1 VQVYL
6 PETVND
12 CLAAGKPGNKNRG
25 NFVKGLE
32 NKYST
37 EESMNRIWLP
47 FILVLIL
54 LVACAP
60 AAARNQA
67 FTAEMPSAAKSD
79 GGGASPAAPAAP
91 MPAMEF
97 AGEADLATSSGK
109 GLESSVDQLI
119 IQNANI
125 SIAVIDP
132 AKSMDDIIKMT
143 DAMQGFVV
151 NSNIYKTRSE
161 NGLDL
166 PEAHIAIRIPAE
178 KLTDALDQIK
188 SLVPDSTTD
197 VLSET
202 RSGQNVTKE
211 YTDLKSRLVNLED
224 AEAQLREIMAS
235 ATRTEDVMSVF
246 NQLTQVREQI
256 EVIKGQMK
264 YYEESAAMSA
274 IDITVRSKAS
284 VAPLTIGGW
293 QPGGVARDAIQ
304 SLINALKFF
313 ANAAIWIILFLLPVL
328 IILFIPIWIAFVVI
342 RAIVRRNKAAKAARQ
357 PVPEEDKKH

>member
-1 VQVYL
+1 
-6 PETVND
+6 
-12 CLAAGKPGNKNRG
+12 
-25 NFVKGLE
+25 
-32 NKYST
+32 
-37 EESMNRIWLP
+37 MNRFWL
-47 FILVLIL
+47 LLSLALIL
-54 LVACAP
+54 LVACSP

-67 FTAEMPSAAKSD
+67 FTAEMPSAPSAD
-79 GGGASPAAPAAP
+79 QGGIVSSAPAAP
-91 MPAMEF
+91 MPAMELSDQSN
-97 AGEADLATSSGK
+97 AGTSPGK

-125 SIAVIDP
+125 TIAVIDP

-143 DAMQGFVV
+143 DAMKGFVV

-161 NGLDL
+161 NGLEL
-166 PEAHIAIRIPAE
+166 PEAHITVRIPAE
-178 KLTDALDQIK
+178 NLTAALDQIK
-188 SLVPDSTTD
+188 SLVPDVTTD
-197 VLSET
+197 ILSET

-256 EVIKGQMK
+256 EVTKGQMK

-313 ANAAIWIILFLLPVL
+313 ANAAIWVVLFLLPVL
-328 IILFIPIWIAFVVI
+328 IILLIPVWIAFVVI
-342 RAIVRRNKAAKAARQ
+342 RAIVRRNKKAKNAKLSESE
-357 PVPEEDKKH
+357 VDKKP

>member
-1 VQVYL
+1 
-6 PETVND
+6 
-12 CLAAGKPGNKNRG
+12 
-25 NFVKGLE
+25 
-32 NKYST
+32 
-37 EESMNRIWLP
+37 MNRIWLSLI
-47 FILVLIL
+47 FLVFL
-54 LVACAP
+54 LSGCAP

-67 FTAEMPSAAKSD
+67 LPAQMPPAGKAVES
-79 GGGASPAAPAAP
+79 GAIQAAPAAP
-91 MPAMEF
+91 MAVAPLAES
-97 AGEADLATSSGK
+97 ADKTTLSG
-109 GLESSVDQLI
+109 GGQQSPVDQLI

-143 DAMQGFVV
+143 DEMKGFVV
-151 NSNIYKTRSE
+151 SSNIYKTRNE

-166 PEAHIAIRIPAE
+166 PEAHLTIRIPAAR
-178 KLTDALDQIK
+178 LTDAMDQIK
-188 SLVPDSTTD
+188 SLVPDANTD

-211 YTDLKSRLVNLED
+211 YTDLKSRLKNLED

-256 EVIKGQMK
+256 EVIKGQIK

-284 VAPLTIGGW
+284 VAPLSIGGW

-328 IILFIPIWIAFVVI
+328 ILLFIPVWIVYVII
-342 RAIVRRNKAAKAARQ
+342 RAIIRRNKAAKAGKQ
-357 PVPEEDKKH
+357 PPTEDNKKS